1 MYPSD
6 EIPYGGVFVKNQYE
20 YLKVNFIEHRFSI
33 KAMRRTRTGFF
44 GSMYKYFMFIFTSLP
59 YLFSKYDVVHIHY
72 FSFHFFFGVLYKLC
86 HINTTIILT
95 LHGSDVNMF
104 SENKIIR
111 KFVNSLFRLM
121 ELKTICVGN
130 KLSENYFYKFNL
142 RADHILAA
150 GVDEEVFFK
159 KESVEKIYD
168 LIFVGTFSELKGVD
182 LLCDAIKSSR
192 QDHKWCFI
200 GTGPYSEKLMKMSEE
215 FNIDVFAGLKQNE
228 IADKLN
234 QSKYFILLSRS
245 EGFPL
250 ASLEA
255 LYCGVPVICSDLDQ
269 FKEQVKDNYNGF
281 IINSSDIN
289 RINESITQALSVEE
303 RIYKE
308 LSYNASVTNK
318 EFSLKR
324 VCEELMITYKNK
336 RI

>member
-1 MYPSD
+1 
-6 EIPYGGVFVKNQYE
+6 
-20 YLKVNFIEHRFSI
+20 
-33 KAMRRTRTGFF
+33 
-44 GSMYKYFMFIFTSLP
+44 
-59 YLFSKYDVVHIHY
+59 
-72 FSFHFFFGVLYKLC
+72 
-86 HINTTIILT
+86 
-95 LHGSDVNMF
+95 
-104 SENKIIR
+104 
-111 KFVNSLFRLM
+111 M